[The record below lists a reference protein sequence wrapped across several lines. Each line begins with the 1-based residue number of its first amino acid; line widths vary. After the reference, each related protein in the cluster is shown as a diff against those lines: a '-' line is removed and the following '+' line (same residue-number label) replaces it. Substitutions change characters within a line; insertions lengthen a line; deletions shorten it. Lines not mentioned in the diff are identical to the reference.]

1 MEQLGTSEADLRAK
15 LTGLELF
22 PVTYEVRT
30 AEIEVEQ
37 EVSSEGGS
45 SSSTQ
50 TETVSYLAATIH
62 PLNQD
67 AILEAFQLDPE
78 ATYGNFSI
86 TCGEAVSNMAAAL
99 KLTLYGSALGM
110 VGGSVGSRRG
120 NEEVAAIALSQVG
133 QVGGYPYWSW
143 YGFSSRV
150 EWCACFVSWCYA
162 QAGLSE
168 PRFSGCTS
176 GGMAWFQSHGQW
188 AERDYEDIAPGDAIF
203 FNWSGSSTG
212 GADHVGIVVGVDE
225 SRVYTVEGNS
235 GNRCLQLQKLPP
247 GQLGDPRLRA
257 DAVAIKLS
265 GDNHLKIS
273 HTIDIISVYRYNDDG
288 GMVMTLNNLLTEK
301 NMTKYQLSKKSGV
314 PQTTVI
320 DICSGKTRLE
330 KCTAE
335 TVYRIAQA
343 LGVPMES
350 LLQERM
356 EKTAERRSSFEVF
369 KSNVCHLVKDKGD
382 IDFLIQT
389 LESDEIRRLYK
400 KRWYPESLY
409 LLAMVDYLS
418 RVNGMPLCEEY
429 RDLRGAKLKQV
440 LYPSSLVLEAKAT
453 KNAALLQQSE
463 RESIP
468 EFMSHNIVERE
479 VRNVI

>member
-1 MEQLGTSEADLRAK
+1 
-15 LTGLELF
+15 
-22 PVTYEVRT
+22 
-30 AEIEVEQ
+30 
-37 EVSSEGGS
+37 
-45 SSSTQ
+45 
-50 TETVSYLAATIH
+50 
-62 PLNQD
+62 
-67 AILEAFQLDPE
+67 
-78 ATYGNFSI
+78 
-86 TCGEAVSNMAAAL
+86 
-99 KLTLYGSALGM
+99 
-110 VGGSVGSRRG
+110 
-120 NEEVAAIALSQVG
+120 
-133 QVGGYPYWSW
+133 
-143 YGFSSRV
+143 
-150 EWCACFVSWCYA
+150 
-162 QAGLSE
+162 
-168 PRFSGCTS
+168 
-176 GGMAWFQSHGQW
+176 
-188 AERDYEDIAPGDAIF
+188 
-203 FNWSGSSTG
+203 
-212 GADHVGIVVGVDE
+212 
-225 SRVYTVEGNS
+225 
-235 GNRCLQLQKLPP
+235 
-247 GQLGDPRLRA
+247 
-257 DAVAIKLS
+257 
-265 GDNHLKIS
+265 
-273 HTIDIISVYRYNDDG
+273 
-288 GMVMTLNNLLTEK
+288 MTLNNLLTET

>member
-1 MEQLGTSEADLRAK
+1 
-15 LTGLELF
+15 
-22 PVTYEVRT
+22 
-30 AEIEVEQ
+30 
-37 EVSSEGGS
+37 
-45 SSSTQ
+45 
-50 TETVSYLAATIH
+50 
-62 PLNQD
+62 
-67 AILEAFQLDPE
+67 
-78 ATYGNFSI
+78 
-86 TCGEAVSNMAAAL
+86 
-99 KLTLYGSALGM
+99 
-110 VGGSVGSRRG
+110 
-120 NEEVAAIALSQVG
+120 
-133 QVGGYPYWSW
+133 
-143 YGFSSRV
+143 
-150 EWCACFVSWCYA
+150 
-162 QAGLSE
+162 
-168 PRFSGCTS
+168 
-176 GGMAWFQSHGQW
+176 
-188 AERDYEDIAPGDAIF
+188 
-203 FNWSGSSTG
+203 
-212 GADHVGIVVGVDE
+212 
-225 SRVYTVEGNS
+225 
-235 GNRCLQLQKLPP
+235 
-247 GQLGDPRLRA
+247 
-257 DAVAIKLS
+257 
-265 GDNHLKIS
+265 
-273 HTIDIISVYRYNDDG
+273 
-288 GMVMTLNNLLTEK
+288 MTLNNLLTEK

-343 LGVPMES
+343 LGVSMES

-389 LESDEIRRLYK
+389 LESDEIRKLYK